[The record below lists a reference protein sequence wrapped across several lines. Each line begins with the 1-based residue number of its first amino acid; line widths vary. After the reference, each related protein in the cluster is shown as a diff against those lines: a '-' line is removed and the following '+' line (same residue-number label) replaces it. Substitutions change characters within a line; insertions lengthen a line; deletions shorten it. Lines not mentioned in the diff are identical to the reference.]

1 MHSFKKCIYYQ
12 APRVGW
18 VGTDLASTTSKFL
31 SAVISGS
38 DKIQRTGGGGKELGS
53 VGGGRPFKRAAPL
66 HVEGQRGPANI
77 ASIRGESR
85 RQMAARAKA
94 PRQT

>member
-1 MHSFKKCIYYQ
+1 M
-12 APRVGW
+12 
-18 VGTDLASTTSKFL
+18 ASTTSKFL

-66 HVEGQRGPANI
+66 HVEGQPTSPA
-77 ASIRGESR
+77 SEER
-85 RQMAARAKA
+85 AAGR
-94 PRQT
+94 